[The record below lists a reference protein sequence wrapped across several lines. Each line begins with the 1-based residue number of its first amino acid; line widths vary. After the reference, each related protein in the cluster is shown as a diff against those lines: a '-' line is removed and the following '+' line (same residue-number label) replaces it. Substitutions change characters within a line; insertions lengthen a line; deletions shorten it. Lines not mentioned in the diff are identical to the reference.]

1 MEVMKVTLGSKKV
14 VLLRPLQIKH
24 QDLAAQA
31 ASARV
36 GNTGDTALGIAMQKE
51 LLKLLIVQVDGQA
64 MKQSQLEDL
73 DSVFSFSEY
82 IQLCQVLQKIIGD
95 QNEMGN
101 FQIEFA
107 SSGET

>member
-1 MEVMKVTLGSKKV
+1 MDVMKVTLGSKKV

-31 ASARV
+31 ASARI